1 MPSQVLQNL
10 LALLLAASAGGCVD
24 AALPTGNG
32 RLDLTV
38 IPDSLIASGRP
49 LQGSF
54 ELRGLDRA
62 THFTVPVDG
71 AGYQTR
77 SLALAPG
84 VYDLHWQPRQQ
95 PDVSLETP
103 AEAAEAPAAHT
114 VVIAS
119 NRVTSLTVHSTIN
132 KSEAPAPVAA
142 ISESAEP
149 HSRLAPP

>member
-1 MPSQVLQNL
+1 MPSQLLQNL
-10 LALLLAASAGGCVD
+10 LALLLAASAGGCAD
-24 AALPTGNG
+24 APPPTGDG

-38 IPDSLIASGRP
+38 VPDSLIASGRS
-49 LQGSF
+49 LEGSF

-62 THFTVPVDG
+62 THVSVPVDG

-84 VYDLHWQPRQQ
+84 VYSLHWEARQQ
-95 PDVSLETP
+95 PDFSVQRALE
-103 AEAAEAPAAHT
+103 ASEAPAAHT

-119 NRVTSLTVHSTIN
+119 NRVTNLTVHSTIN
-132 KSEAPAPVAA
+132 KGEAPSPVAA
-142 ISESAEP
+142 ISKSPEP

>member
-1 MPSQVLQNL
+1 MPSQLLQNL

-24 AALPTGNG
+24 TPPPTGDG

-38 IPDSLIASGRP
+38 VPDSLIASGRP

-62 THFTVPVDG
+62 AHFTVPVDG

-84 VYDLHWQPRQQ
+84 VYNLRWHARLQ
-95 PDVSLETP
+95 PDFSAEPALEAP
-103 AEAAEAPAAHT
+103 EAPAGHT

-119 NRVTSLTVHSTIN
+119 NRVTSVTVHSSLN
-132 KSEAPAPVAA
+132 KGEAPSPVAA
-142 ISESAEP
+142 ISDSPEP
-149 HSRLAPP
+149 NSRLAQP